1 MPHFTQ
7 MQLPI
12 RLPSLI
18 VISFHVLSL
27 ALAKQ
32 TLTMFVNIAKAIIYV
47 TNFAINKNRLAE
59 AISQKKMFQ
68 FL

>member
-1 MPHFTQ
+1 

-32 TLTMFVNIAKAIIYV
+32 TLTMLVNIAMAMIFVK
-47 TNFAINKNRLAE
+47 NFAINKNRLADAMFE
-59 AISQKKMFQ
+59 KIMFQ
-68 FL
+68 FV

>member
-7 MQLPI
+7 IQLPI

-32 TLTMFVNIAKAIIYV
+32 TLTMLVNIAMAMIFVK
-47 TNFAINKNRLAE
+47 NFAINKNRLADAMFE
-59 AISQKKMFQ
+59 KIMFQ
-68 FL
+68 FV